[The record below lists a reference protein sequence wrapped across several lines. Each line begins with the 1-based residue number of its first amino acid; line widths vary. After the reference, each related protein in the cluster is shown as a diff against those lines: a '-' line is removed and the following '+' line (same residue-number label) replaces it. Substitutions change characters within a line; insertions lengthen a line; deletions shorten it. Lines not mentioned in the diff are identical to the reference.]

1 MKRLGAPAVERRARL
16 RWNPMKNLLLRINDT
31 IYMTCIW
38 VAGLS
43 VLAVALMIP
52 WGVFAR
58 YVLGTGSSWPEPTAI
73 LLMIVFTFIGA
84 AASYRSGSHMAVDM
98 VTSRMPPHW
107 QTLASVFTQLLMA
120 AVCIF
125 MTIWGTKLC
134 MTTWNQFMSAI
145 PTLRVGI
152 TYMPI
157 PIGGFLTLIF
167 VLEKLLLGDQ
177 SKRRVVQFDLVEE
190 NEGAA

>member
-1 MKRLGAPAVERRARL
+1 
-16 RWNPMKNLLLRINDT
+16 MKNLLLRINDR

-43 VLAVALMIP
+43 VLTISLIIP

-73 LLMIVFTFIGA
+73 LLMMVFTFIGA
-84 AASYRSGSHMAVDM
+84 AASYRAGAHMAVAMITDRLAPDM
-98 VTSRMPPHW
+98 RRTMSIVS
-107 QTLASVFTQLLMA
+107 QVLMA
-120 AVCIF
+120 TICLF

-134 MTTWNQFMSAI
+134 LSTWNQFMSAL

-157 PIGGFLTLIF
+157 PVGGALTLIF
-167 VLEKLLLGDQ
+167 VLEKLFLGDQ
-177 SKRRVVQFDLVEE
+177 SNRRVVRFDLVEE
-190 NEGAA
+190 NEGAS

>member
-1 MKRLGAPAVERRARL
+1 
-16 RWNPMKNLLLRINDT
+16 MKNSLLRINDKL
-31 IYMTCIW
+31 YMSCIW

-43 VLAVALMIP
+43 VLAIALIIP

-84 AASYRSGSHMAVDM
+84 AASYRAGAHMAVAMLTD
-98 VTSRMPPHW
+98 RMPPEVR
-107 QTLASVFTQLLMA
+107 QAMSIVSQLLMA
-120 AVCIF
+120 TICLF
-125 MTIWGTKLC
+125 MAIWGTKLC
-134 MTTWNQFMSAI
+134 MSTWNQFMSAL

-157 PIGGFLTLIF
+157 PIGGVLTLVF

-177 SKRRVVQFDLVEE
+177 SNRRVVRFDLVEE
-190 NEGAA
+190 SEGAA

>member
-1 MKRLGAPAVERRARL
+1 
-16 RWNPMKNLLLRINDT
+16 MKNLLLRINDK

-43 VLAVALMIP
+43 VLAISLMIP

-73 LLMIVFTFIGA
+73 LLMMVFTFIGA
-84 AASYRSGSHMAVDM
+84 AASYRAGAHMAVAMLTD
-98 VTSRMPPHW
+98 RMPP
-107 QTLASVFTQLLMA
+107 QLKSAAAIFSQLLMA
-120 AVCIF
+120 AICIF

-134 MTTWNQFMSAI
+134 LSTWNQFMSAI

-157 PIGGFLTLIF
+157 PIGGLLTLIF
-167 VLEKLLLGDQ
+167 VVEKLLLGDQ
-177 SKRRVVQFDLVEE
+177 SNRRVVRFDLVEE
-190 NEGAA
+190 SEGAA

>member
-1 MKRLGAPAVERRARL
+1 
-16 RWNPMKNLLLRINDT
+16 MKNLLLRINDR
-31 IYMTCIW
+31 IYMACIW

-43 VLAVALMIP
+43 VLTISLIIP

-73 LLMIVFTFIGA
+73 LLMMVFTFIGA
-84 AASYRSGSHMAVDM
+84 AASYRAGAHMAVAM
-98 VTSRMPPHW
+98 VTDRLQPKMRRTMSIVS
-107 QTLASVFTQLLMA
+107 QVLMGTI
-120 AVCIF
+120 CLF

-134 MTTWNQFMSAI
+134 LSTWNQFMSAL

-157 PIGGFLTLIF
+157 PVGGALTLIF
-167 VLEKLLLGDQ
+167 VLEKLMLGDQ
-177 SKRRVVQFDLVEE
+177 SNRRVVRFDLVEE

>member
-1 MKRLGAPAVERRARL
+1 
-16 RWNPMKNLLLRINDT
+16 MKNLLLRINDR
-31 IYMTCIW
+31 IYMACIW

-43 VLAVALMIP
+43 VLTIALIIP

-58 YVLGTGSSWPEPTAI
+58 YVLGTGSSWPEPAAI
-73 LLMIVFTFIGA
+73 LLMMVFTFIGA
-84 AASYRSGSHMAVDM
+84 AASYRAGAHMAVAM
-98 VTSRMPPHW
+98 VTDRLQPNMRRTMSIVS
-107 QTLASVFTQLLMA
+107 QVLMGTI
-120 AVCIF
+120 CLF

-134 MTTWNQFMSAI
+134 LSTWNQFMSAL

-157 PIGGFLTLIF
+157 PIGGALTLIF

-177 SKRRVVQFDLVEE
+177 SNRRVVRFDLVEE

>member
-1 MKRLGAPAVERRARL
+1 
-16 RWNPMKNLLLRINDT
+16 MKNLLLRISDR

-43 VLAVALMIP
+43 VLAIALIIP

-58 YVLGTGSSWPEPTAI
+58 YILGTGSSWPEPTAI
-73 LLMIVFTFIGA
+73 LLMMVFTFIGA
-84 AASYRSGSHMAVDM
+84 AASYRAGAHMAVAMLTD
-98 VTSRMPPHW
+98 RMTP
-107 QTLASVFTQLLMA
+107 QLRKTMSIVSQLLMA
-120 AVCIF
+120 TICLF
-125 MTIWGTKLC
+125 MTVWGTKLC
-134 MTTWNQFMSAI
+134 ISTWNQFMSAL

-157 PIGGFLTLIF
+157 PVGGLLTLIF

-177 SKRRVVQFDLVEE
+177 SNRRVVRFDLVEE

>member
-1 MKRLGAPAVERRARL
+1 
-16 RWNPMKNLLLRINDT
+16 MKNLLLSINDR
-31 IYMTCIW
+31 IYMACIW

-43 VLAVALMIP
+43 VLTISLIIP

-58 YVLGTGSSWPEPTAI
+58 YILGTGSSWPEPTAI
-73 LLMIVFTFIGA
+73 LLMMVFTFIGA
-84 AASYRSGSHMAVDM
+84 AASYRAGAHMAVAM
-98 VTSRMPPHW
+98 VTDRLSPNMRRTMSIVS
-107 QTLASVFTQLLMA
+107 QVLMGII
-120 AVCIF
+120 CLF

-134 MTTWNQFMSAI
+134 LSTWNQFMSAL

-157 PIGGFLTLIF
+157 PVGGLLTLIF

-177 SKRRVVQFDLVEE
+177 SNRRVVRFDLVEE
-190 NEGAA
+190 SEGAV

>member
-1 MKRLGAPAVERRARL
+1 
-16 RWNPMKNLLLRINDT
+16 MKNLLLRFNDKL
-31 IYMTCIW
+31 YMTCIW

-43 VLAVALMIP
+43 VLAIALIIP

-58 YVLGTGSSWPEPTAI
+58 YVLGTGSSWPESTAI
-73 LLMIVFTFIGA
+73 LLMMVFTFIGA
-84 AASYRSGSHMAVDM
+84 AASYRSGSHMAVAMLTD
-98 VTSRMPPHW
+98 RMPSH
-107 QTLASVFTQLLMA
+107 LRKAMSVFSQLLMA
-120 AVCIF
+120 TICLF
-125 MTIWGTKLC
+125 MAIWGSKLC
-134 MTTWNQFMSAI
+134 LSTWNQFMSAL

-157 PIGGFLTLIF
+157 PVGGVLTLIF

-177 SKRRVVQFDLVEE
+177 SNRRVVRFDLVEE

>member
-1 MKRLGAPAVERRARL
+1 
-16 RWNPMKNLLLRINDT
+16 MKNLLLRINDR
-31 IYMTCIW
+31 IYMACIW

-43 VLAVALMIP
+43 VLTISLIIP

-73 LLMIVFTFIGA
+73 LLMMVFTFIGA
-84 AASYRSGSHMAVDM
+84 AASYRAGAHMAVAM
-98 VTSRMPPHW
+98 VTDRLQPKMRRTMSIVS
-107 QTLASVFTQLLMA
+107 QVLMGTI
-120 AVCIF
+120 CLF

-134 MTTWNQFMSAI
+134 LSTWNQFMSAL

-157 PIGGFLTLIF
+157 PVGGALTLVF

-177 SKRRVVQFDLVEE
+177 SNRRVVRFDLVEE

>member
-1 MKRLGAPAVERRARL
+1 
-16 RWNPMKNLLLRINDT
+16 MKNLLLRINDR
-31 IYMTCIW
+31 IYMACIW

-43 VLAVALMIP
+43 VLTISLIIP

-73 LLMIVFTFIGA
+73 LLMLVFTFIGA
-84 AASYRSGSHMAVDM
+84 AASYRAGAHMAVAM
-98 VTSRMPPHW
+98 VTDRLQPNMRRTMSIVS
-107 QTLASVFTQLLMA
+107 QVLMGTI
-120 AVCIF
+120 CLF

-134 MTTWNQFMSAI
+134 LSTWNQFMSAL

-157 PIGGFLTLIF
+157 PVGGALTLIF

-177 SKRRVVQFDLVEE
+177 SNRRVVRFDLVEE

>member
-1 MKRLGAPAVERRARL
+1 
-16 RWNPMKNLLLRINDT
+16 MKNLLLRINDR

-38 VAGLS
+38 VAGMS
-43 VLAVALMIP
+43 VLAIALIIP

-58 YVLGTGSSWPEPTAI
+58 YILGTGSSWPEPTAI
-73 LLMIVFTFIGA
+73 LLMMVFTFIGA
-84 AASYRSGSHMAVDM
+84 AASYRAGAHMAVAMLTD
-98 VTSRMPPHW
+98 RMTP
-107 QTLASVFTQLLMA
+107 QLRRTMSIVSQLLMA
-120 AVCIF
+120 TICLF
-125 MTIWGTKLC
+125 MTVWGTKLC
-134 MTTWNQFMSAI
+134 ISTWNQFMSAL

-157 PIGGFLTLIF
+157 PVGGLLTLIF

-177 SKRRVVQFDLVEE
+177 SNRRVVRFDLVEE

>member
-1 MKRLGAPAVERRARL
+1 
-16 RWNPMKNLLLRINDT
+16 MKNLLLRINDR
-31 IYMTCIW
+31 IYMACIW

-43 VLAVALMIP
+43 VLTIALIIP

-73 LLMIVFTFIGA
+73 LLMMVFTFIGA
-84 AASYRSGSHMAVDM
+84 AASYRAGAHMAVAM
-98 VTSRMPPHW
+98 VTDRLQPNMRRTMSIVS
-107 QTLASVFTQLLMA
+107 QVLMGTI
-120 AVCIF
+120 CLF

-134 MTTWNQFMSAI
+134 LSTWNQFMSAL

-157 PIGGFLTLIF
+157 PIGGALTLIF

-177 SKRRVVQFDLVEE
+177 SNRRVVRFDLIEE

>member
-1 MKRLGAPAVERRARL
+1 
-16 RWNPMKNLLLRINDT
+16 MKNLLLRINDR

-43 VLAVALMIP
+43 VLTISLIIP

-58 YVLGTGSSWPEPTAI
+58 YVLGTGSSWPEPAAI
-73 LLMIVFTFIGA
+73 LLMMVFTFIGA
-84 AASYRSGSHMAVDM
+84 AASYRAGAHMAVAMLTD
-98 VTSRMPPHW
+98 RMAPE
-107 QTLASVFTQLLMA
+107 LRRVMSIVSQLLMA
-120 AVCIF
+120 TICLF
-125 MTIWGTKLC
+125 MAIWGTKLC
-134 MTTWNQFMSAI
+134 LSTWNQFMSAM

-157 PIGGFLTLIF
+157 PIGGVLTLIF

-177 SKRRVVQFDLVEE
+177 SNRRVVRFDLVEE
-190 NEGAA
+190 SEGAA

>member
-1 MKRLGAPAVERRARL
+1 
-16 RWNPMKNLLLRINDT
+16 MKNLLLSINDR
-31 IYMTCIW
+31 IYMACIW

-43 VLAVALMIP
+43 VLTISLIIP

-58 YVLGTGSSWPEPTAI
+58 YILGTGSSWPEPTAI
-73 LLMIVFTFIGA
+73 LLMMVFTFIGA
-84 AASYRSGSHMAVDM
+84 AASYRAGAHMAVAM
-98 VTSRMPPHW
+98 VTDRLNPNMRRTMSIVS
-107 QTLASVFTQLLMA
+107 QVLMGII
-120 AVCIF
+120 CLF

-134 MTTWNQFMSAI
+134 LSTWNQFMSAM

-157 PIGGFLTLIF
+157 PVGGALTLIF
-167 VLEKLLLGDQ
+167 VVEKLLLGDL
-177 SKRRVVQFDLVEE
+177 SNRRVVRFDLVEE

>member
-1 MKRLGAPAVERRARL
+1 
-16 RWNPMKNLLLRINDT
+16 MKNLLLRINDK

-43 VLAVALMIP
+43 VLTISLIIP

-73 LLMIVFTFIGA
+73 LLMMVFTFIGA
-84 AASYRSGSHMAVDM
+84 AASYRAGAHMAVAMLTD
-98 VTSRMPPHW
+98 RMPPGVRN
-107 QTLASVFTQLLMA
+107 AMAIVSQLLMA
-120 AVCIF
+120 TICLF

-134 MTTWNQFMSAI
+134 LSTWNQFMSAM

-157 PIGGFLTLIF
+157 PIGGLLTLIF

-177 SKRRVVQFDLVEE
+177 SNRRVVRFDLVEE
-190 NEGAA
+190 SEGAV